1 MIHHLVLLSWKAD
14 DTRAQEAA
22 IGAELTGLKARI
34 PGIVS
39 ASFGRQN
46 SPEGLGKGMD
56 VGLAVV
62 FSDAAARDAYL
73 PHPAHQE
80 VVARLKPLLADLVV
94 LDYEFR

>member
-1 MIHHLVLLSWKAD
+1 MIHHIALFAWKPGV
-14 DTRAQEAA
+14 TRAQEAA

-62 FSDAAARDAYL
+62 FTDAAARDAYL

-94 LDYEFR
+94 LDYEF

>member
-1 MIHHLVLLSWKAD
+1 MIHHLALFAGKPGVSS
-14 DTRAQEAA
+14 AQEAA
-22 IGAELTGLKARI
+22 IGAELTGLMARI

-62 FSDAAARDAYL
+62 FTDAAARDAYL
-73 PHPAHQE
+73 PHPAHQQ
-80 VVARLKPLLADLVV
+80 VVAKLKPLLADVVV
-94 LDYEFR
+94 LDYEF